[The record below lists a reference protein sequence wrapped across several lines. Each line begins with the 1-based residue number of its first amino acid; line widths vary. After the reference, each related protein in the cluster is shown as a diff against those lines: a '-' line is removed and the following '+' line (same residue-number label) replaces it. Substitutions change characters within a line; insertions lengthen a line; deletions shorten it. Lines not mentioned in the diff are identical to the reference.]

1 MTDLSQTLLLIPCC
15 ASKQGAPDPGLPRLR
30 VADLLGA
37 SARQRLDAGREV
49 AFARPKATLEHST
62 PTRPALAYY
71 TGNPYAVP
79 GFRDQLVAALG
90 SGLHCLIISGGYGLL
105 RPEEPIHRY
114 QAHLSAT
121 KTVWRRRL
129 PAILRDYVARNV
141 ITTTFGAFSSGYAA
155 VVPDNLTGD
164 DHRYVP
170 TFRRGIDAG
179 SAMRVVPERVGH
191 AVLSLLAS
199 GLDPDSAWTT
209 QTAHVPAAHADTPSQ
224 TPTTPP
230 PTDKQARPSGSP
242 SLDVVWRRITRAA
255 GERFHLARGKPF
267 TYSVRGNSIDL
278 HTTNRQIPRSD
289 IAKALNHVPL
299 ASTTVANRLGVQGPS
314 YVYAILTDSRIRES
328 DW

>member
-1 MTDLSQTLLLIPCC
+1 MRPTRAC
-15 ASKQGAPDPGLPRLR
+15 PRLR

-37 SARQRLDAGREV
+37 PARQQLDAGREA

-79 GFRDQLVAALG
+79 GFRDQLEAALRA
-90 SGLHCLIISGGYGLL
+90 GLHCLIISGGYGLL

-114 QAHLSAT
+114 QAHLPAT
-121 KTVWRRRL
+121 KTVWRLRL
-129 PAILRDYVARNV
+129 PAILRDYVARNG
-141 ITTTFGAFSSGYAA
+141 ITIPLGAFSSGYAG

-179 SAMRVVPERVGH
+179 PAMRVVPERVGR
-191 AVLSLLAS
+191 AVLSLLAAD
-199 GLDPDSAWTT
+199 LDPDSGWTT
-209 QTAHVPAAHADTPSQ
+209 HTAHVPAAPADRPSQ

-230 PTDKQARPSGSP
+230 PAERQARPSGRP

-255 GERFHLARGKPF
+255 GETFHLARGKPF
-267 TYSVRGNSIDL
+267 TYSVRGNTIDL

-289 IAKALNHVPL
+289 IAKALDYVPL
-299 ASTTVANRLGVQGPS
+299 ASTTVVNRLGVQVPFC
-314 YVYAILTDSRIRES
+314 VYAIVTDSRIRQD